1 LLQIVVA
8 GATGFIGRPLCAA
21 LCEAGHSVVALARDP
36 AKASG
41 KFPGGTRILAWDLQR
56 PGEWHR
62 AVGES
67 DAVVNLAGE
76 SVAAQRWTA
85 AFKQRLVSSRIET
98 TRAIVAAI
106 RAAERPGMC
115 LINASAVGYY
125 GDRGDAIVTEQTPP
139 ANTFL
144 GQLSVD
150 WEARALEAEQAG
162 ARVVLLRIGIVLGE
176 GGGALEKMVTP
187 FRLFVGGPLGSGRQW
202 FPWIHRDDVVGM
214 IVWALE
220 NRQARGPLNV
230 TAPNPVTM
238 GEFARVLGRVLHR
251 PAFVPAPGFALKL
264 LLGEFAGS
272 LLTGQRAIPEA
283 AQRLGYQ
290 WRYPELEAALRAIF
304 PAR

>member
-1 LLQIVVA
+1 MQIVVA
-8 GATGFIGRPLCAA
+8 GATGFIGRSLCAA
-21 LCEAGHSVVALARDP
+21 LTDGGHRVIALARDP

-41 KFPGGTRILAWDLQR
+41 KFPAGTQILAWDMKK
-56 PGEWHR
+56 PGEWQR

-67 DAVVNLAGE
+67 EAVVNLAGE
-76 SVAAQRWTA
+76 SIAAQRWTP

-98 TRAIVAAI
+98 TRAIVEAI
-106 RAAERPGMC
+106 RAAERPGIC
-115 LINASAVGYY
+115 LVNASAVGYY
-125 GDRGDAIVTEQTPP
+125 GDRGDAVVTEQTPP

-150 WEARALEAEQAG
+150 WEAEARQAEKAG

-187 FRLFVGGPLGSGRQW
+187 FRLFIGGPLGSGRQW

-220 NRQARGPLNV
+220 NPQVRGPLNV

-238 GEFARVLGRVLHR
+238 REFARTLGRVLHR
-251 PAFVPAPGFALKL
+251 PSFAPAPGFALKL

-290 WRYPELEAALRAIF
+290 WKYPDLEGALRAIF
-304 PAR
+304 PAG

>member
-1 LLQIVVA
+1 MQIVVA

-21 LCEAGHSVVALARDP
+21 LADAGHRVTALARDP

-41 KFPGGTRILAWDLQR
+41 RFPAGTQILAWDMKK
-56 PGEWHR
+56 PDEWQR

-67 DAVVNLAGE
+67 EAVVNLAGE
-76 SVAAQRWTA
+76 SVAAQRWTP
-85 AFKQRLVSSRIET
+85 AFKQRLIRSRIET
-98 TRAIVAAI
+98 TRALVEAI
-106 RAAERPGMC
+106 RAAERPGIC
-115 LINASAVGYY
+115 LVNASAVGYY
-125 GDRGDAIVTEQTPP
+125 GDRGDAVVTEQTPP

-150 WEARALEAEQAG
+150 WEGEARQAEKAG

-187 FRLFVGGPLGSGRQW
+187 FKLFVGGPLGNGRQW

-214 IVWALE
+214 TVWALE
-220 NRQARGPLNV
+220 NPQVRGPLNV

-238 GEFARVLGRVLHR
+238 REFARALGRVLHR
-251 PAFVPAPGFALKL
+251 PAFVPAPGFALRL

-272 LLTGQRAIPEA
+272 LLTGQKAIPEA
-283 AQRLGYQ
+283 AQRLGYA
-290 WRYPELEAALRAIF
+290 WKYPDLEAALRTIF
-304 PAR
+304 PAG

>member
-1 LLQIVVA
+1 MQIVVA
-8 GATGFIGRPLCAA
+8 GATGFIGRSLCGA
-21 LCEAGHSVVALARDP
+21 LADGGHRVVALARDP
-36 AKASG
+36 AKASVVL
-41 KFPGGTRILAWDLQR
+41 PAGTQIIAWDLKK

-67 DAVVNLAGE
+67 EAVVNLAGE
-76 SVAAQRWTA
+76 SIAAQRWTP

-98 TRAIVAAI
+98 TRAIVEAI
-106 RAAERPGMC
+106 RAAARPGIC
-115 LINASAVGYY
+115 LVNASAVGYY
-125 GDRGDAIVTEQTPP
+125 GDRGDAVVTEQTPP

-150 WEARALEAEQAG
+150 WEGEALQAERAG

-187 FRLFVGGPLGSGRQW
+187 FRLFIGGPLGSGRQW

-220 NRQARGPLNV
+220 NPQVRGPLNV

-238 GEFARVLGRVLHR
+238 REFARTLGRVLRR
-251 PAFVPAPGFALKL
+251 PSFAPAPGFALKL

-290 WRYPELEAALRAIF
+290 WRYPDLEGALRAIF
-304 PAR
+304 PAG

>member
-1 LLQIVVA
+1 MQIVVA
-8 GATGFIGRPLCAA
+8 GATGFIGRSLCGA
-21 LCEAGHSVVALARDP
+21 LADGGHRVIALARDP
-36 AKASG
+36 AKASDML
-41 KFPGGTRILAWDLQR
+41 PAGTQIIAWDLKN
-56 PGEWHR
+56 PGEWQR

-67 DAVVNLAGE
+67 EAVVNLAGE
-76 SVAAQRWTA
+76 SIAAQRWTP

-98 TRAIVAAI
+98 TRAIVEAI
-106 RAAERPGMC
+106 RAVQRPGIC
-115 LINASAVGYY
+115 LVNASAVGYY
-125 GDRGDAIVTEQTPP
+125 GDRGDAVVTEQTPP

-150 WEARALEAEQAG
+150 WEGEALQAEQAG

-187 FRLFVGGPLGSGRQW
+187 FRLFIGGPLGSGRQW

-220 NRQARGPLNV
+220 NPQVRGPLNV

-238 GEFARVLGRVLHR
+238 REFARTLGRVLRR
-251 PAFVPAPGFALKL
+251 PSFAPAPGFALKL

-290 WRYPELEAALRAIF
+290 WRYSDLEAALRAIF
-304 PAR
+304 PAG

>member
-1 LLQIVVA
+1 VLPAGTQI
-8 GATGFIGRPLCAA
+8 I
-21 LCEAGHSVVALARDP
+21 
-36 AKASG
+36 
-41 KFPGGTRILAWDLQR
+41 AWDLKK

-67 DAVVNLAGE
+67 EAVVNLAGE
-76 SVAAQRWTA
+76 SIAAQRWTP

-98 TRAIVAAI
+98 TRAIVEAI
-106 RAAERPGMC
+106 RAAARPGIC
-115 LINASAVGYY
+115 LVNASAVGYY
-125 GDRGDAIVTEQTPP
+125 GDRGDAVVTEQTPP

-150 WEARALEAEQAG
+150 WEGEALQAERAG

-187 FRLFVGGPLGSGRQW
+187 FRLFIGGPLGSGRQW

-220 NRQARGPLNV
+220 NPQVRGPLNV

-238 GEFARVLGRVLHR
+238 REFARTLGRVLRR
-251 PAFVPAPGFALKL
+251 PSFAPAPGFALKL

-290 WRYPELEAALRAIF
+290 WRYPDLEGALRAIF

>member
-1 LLQIVVA
+1 LQIVVA
-8 GATGFIGRPLCAA
+8 GATGFIGRSLCGA
-21 LCEAGHSVVALARDP
+21 LADGGHRVVALARDP

-41 KFPGGTRILAWDLQR
+41 VLPAGTQIIAWDLKK

-67 DAVVNLAGE
+67 EAVVNLAGE
-76 SVAAQRWTA
+76 SIAAQRWTP

-98 TRAIVAAI
+98 TRAIVEAI
-106 RAAERPGMC
+106 RAAARPGIC
-115 LINASAVGYY
+115 LVNASAVGYY
-125 GDRGDAIVTEQTPP
+125 GDRGDAVVTEQTPP

-150 WEARALEAEQAG
+150 WEGEALQAERAG

-187 FRLFVGGPLGSGRQW
+187 FRLFIGGPLGSGRQW

-220 NRQARGPLNV
+220 NPQVRGPLNV

-238 GEFARVLGRVLHR
+238 REFARTLGRVLRR
-251 PAFVPAPGFALKL
+251 PSFAPAPGFALKL

-290 WRYPELEAALRAIF
+290 WRYPDLEGALRAIF